1 MKRQDTFL
9 EALQSTDALLF
20 DGGIVTMLYE
30 RGIFINRSFDE
41 ANISAPDILREIHR
55 EFLLAGANILT
66 TNTWSANTPKLKGYG
81 LEIQLAE
88 INKSGARIAREV
100 AGDSA
105 WVAGSIGPLGLRI
118 EPWGPTSFA
127 EARAFF
133 KEQALA
139 LADGGADIFVLES
152 FADLNEIQQAI
163 LAIQEVGNF
172 PIVAM
177 MATNEEGQSLF
188 GTEPEWFIQ
197 KLSMWGATVV
207 GVNGGGGPGPLLEL
221 AKRIRAAT
229 KKPLILKPNAGS
241 PRMVDGRLI
250 YMASP
255 EYLGEFAKQAMTIG
269 VRILGGCSGTTPAH
283 IRAMT
288 AALRQ
293 DHAFRENE
301 QSVVED
307 AFDSEHQ
314 PQAFEPQSQWAK
326 KIAAGEFVTT
336 IELLPPRGLDPSKIV
351 ERAIICKNAGV
362 DAINIPDGPRASARM
377 SALATACLIERDAQ
391 IETVLHYACR
401 DRNLL
406 GMQSDLIGASGL
418 GLRNL
423 LCITGDPPKM
433 GPYPNAT
440 AVYDIDSIGL
450 VNMITRLNSGY
461 DLGGSSIGRS
471 TGFSIG
477 VGANPVA
484 PDLEREFSRF
494 RYKVEAGAH
503 WAITQPVFDAD
514 SLFRFLDF
522 ASQFS
527 IPIIAGVWPLMSLR
541 NAEFMA
547 NEVPGVFVPPA
558 LIQRMRNC
566 KTAEDQKKEGLAIAH
581 ELVEK
586 IRSSVRGL
594 QISAPLGNVEMAL
607 DLVK

>member
-326 KIAAGEFVTT
+326 K
-336 IELLPPRGLDPSKIV
+336 
-351 ERAIICKNAGV
+351 
-362 DAINIPDGPRASARM
+362 
-377 SALATACLIERDAQ
+377 
-391 IETVLHYACR
+391 
-401 DRNLL
+401 
-406 GMQSDLIGASGL
+406 
-418 GLRNL
+418 
-423 LCITGDPPKM
+423 
-433 GPYPNAT
+433 
-440 AVYDIDSIGL
+440 
-450 VNMITRLNSGY
+450 
-461 DLGGSSIGRS
+461 
-471 TGFSIG
+471 
-477 VGANPVA
+477 
-484 PDLEREFSRF
+484 
-494 RYKVEAGAH
+494 
-503 WAITQPVFDAD
+503 
-514 SLFRFLDF
+514 
-522 ASQFS
+522 
-527 IPIIAGVWPLMSLR
+527 
-541 NAEFMA
+541 
-547 NEVPGVFVPPA
+547 
-558 LIQRMRNC
+558 
-566 KTAEDQKKEGLAIAH
+566 
-581 ELVEK
+581 
-586 IRSSVRGL
+586 
-594 QISAPLGNVEMAL
+594 
-607 DLVK
+607 